1 MLRQSHVPSAGRMA
15 DGMEQAP
22 TIAEEQ
28 ARLREEFELLDD
40 PRDKYEY
47 IIDLGREL
55 AGLPEA
61 AKVEANRVRGCQS
74 QVWMV
79 ADYDP
84 AARLIRLRADSDAI
98 ISKGLVAL
106 VLRLYGDRAP
116 EEILDNPPEVFEQ
129 IGLGRLVT
137 PGRSNGL
144 YSMVNRV
151 RQFAEG
157 FSAVRPA

>member
-1 MLRQSHVPSAGRMA
+1 MDQVPGTLL
-15 DGMEQAP
+15 DQAP
-22 TIAEEQ
+22 TIAEEE
-28 ARLREEFELLDD
+28 ARLEDEFALLDD

-47 IIDLGREL
+47 IIELGKALPPLED
-55 AGLPEA
+55 GL
-61 AKVEANRVRGCQS
+61 KTEANRVRGCQS

-79 ADYDP
+79 AEYEP
-84 AARLIRLRADSDAI
+84 AQGLIRLRADSDAI

-106 VLRLYGDRAP
+106 VLRLYGNRAP
-116 EEILDNPPEVFEQ
+116 QEVLASPPRVFEA
-129 IGLGRLVT
+129 IGLGRLIT

-157 FSAVRPA
+157 FSAARQPRGA

>member
-1 MLRQSHVPSAGRMA
+1 
-15 DGMEQAP
+15 MEQAP
-22 TIAEEQ
+22 TIPDEQ
-28 ARLREEFELLDD
+28 VRLEEEFALLDE

-47 IIDLGREL
+47 IIDLGRSL
-55 AGLPEA
+55 GSLVA
-61 AKVEANRVRGCQS
+61 AEKIEANRVRGCQS

-79 ADYDP
+79 AEYD
-84 AARLIRLRADSDAI
+84 AATGCVRLRADSDAI

-106 VLRLYGDRAP
+106 VLRLYDNRSP
-116 EEILDNPPEVFEQ
+116 REILENPPEVFET

-157 FSAVRPA
+157 FSAARPLAAPVQ